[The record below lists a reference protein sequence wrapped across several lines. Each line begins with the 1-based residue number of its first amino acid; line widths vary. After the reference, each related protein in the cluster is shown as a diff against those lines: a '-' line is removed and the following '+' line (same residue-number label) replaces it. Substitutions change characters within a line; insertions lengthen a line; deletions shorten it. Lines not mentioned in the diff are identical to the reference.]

1 MKIEL
6 LLKNPLNNGKQID
19 LILGQSDEAQ
29 THKVVGSGLLHVF
42 STIAHCEMDYG
53 IDKNAVSYEL
63 ISKYLPPIHINALTS
78 LMWGDDNVIDHDYE
92 LLWNDLV
99 SISLDAIPIWKD
111 IEPFKNDNSVLWGFD
126 ENINL
131 DGQSLWDDIAQF
143 KNNYTVHWDFDENK
157 AIDRVL
163 TWSDQHNNYSDA
175 VIPFNN
181 AQSID
186 KSPSIIVWGKGAY
199 NDLNFE
205 SVWDEASSLKC
216 GKSERYP
223 TGNSHSKD
231 DNWDVIRD
239 LILSCEANNRNP
251 IDLILGKICN
261 KKDKTSIPRQKAY
274 IIVNNVDIF
283 RTKDGIK
290 LNVFAV
296 DIAIDEDSFKWTA
309 TLAMHF
315 QNLESV
321 SDYPEI
327 EINLNHLKW
336 IMKIDSVDTTEA
348 FNRRR
353 ITVSCSSVTDILSDI
368 SATEIDHESTA
379 HQIAYNQLMSVGLD
393 STFTLDYQ
401 AQDWGVPNQMLSYAN
416 QTPIDIIAQL
426 MSASDDVMLSHYH
439 KREILTRERYKENY
453 WALTTPIFLIPDDI
467 IVNRQRSERQALSY
481 DNVIVS
487 GEDSGISALVR
498 RFGYSD
504 SYPAEMVVDKL
515 ITDER
520 VARQRGR
527 NIINRSGVKQDVV
540 VSVPLH
546 SNLPYLYPRDII
558 AIEDENGFIRSLNF
572 SAAISNRARVIRS
585 NITIEKHLRDEF
597 V

>member
-29 THKVVGSGLLHVF
+29 THEVEGCALLHDF
-42 STIAHCEMDYG
+42 STIAHCEIDYG

-63 ISKYLPPIHINALTS
+63 VSKYPPSIQVNVSTAL
-78 LMWGDDNVIDHDYE
+78 LWGDDHVIDHDYE
-92 LLWNDLV
+92 VLWNDLA

-126 ENINL
+126 ENIEL
-131 DGQSLWDDIAQF
+131 ESQSLWNDTVQF
-143 KNNYTVHWDFDENK
+143 KNNTTVRWDFNENK
-157 AIDRVL
+157 TVDRIL
-163 TWSDQHNNYSDA
+163 AWSDRHNNHNDS
-175 VIPFNN
+175 VIPFDDT
-181 AQSID
+181 QSID
-186 KSPSIIVWGKGAY
+186 TSHSIIAWGKGAY
-199 NDLNFE
+199 NDLDFE
-205 SVWDEASSLKC
+205 SVWYEADSLKC

-223 TGNSHSKD
+223 TESIPSKD
-231 DNWDVIRD
+231 DHWRVIRD

-296 DIAIDEDSFKWTA
+296 DITIDEDSFKWTA
-309 TLAMHF
+309 TLSMHF
-315 QNLESV
+315 QDLESV

-327 EINLNHLKW
+327 EIHLNHLKW
-336 IMKIDSVDTTEA
+336 MMKINSIDTSEA

-368 SATEIDHESTA
+368 SATEIDHDSTA

-401 AQDWGVPNQMLSYAN
+401 AQDWDIPNQMISYAS

-426 MSASDDVMLSHYH
+426 MSVSDDVMLSHYH
-439 KREILTRERYKENY
+439 KREILTRARYKENY
-453 WALTTPIFLIPDDI
+453 WALTTPIFSIPDDI
-467 IVNRQRSERQALSY
+467 IVNRQRNERQTLSY

-540 VSVPLH
+540 VSIPLH

-558 AIEDENGFIRSLNF
+558 AVEDENGFIRSLNF

-585 NITIEKHLRDEF
+585 NITIEKHLKDEF